1 MLQASRWSW
10 KRWVSQ
16 HSIDLADWAWVVL
29 ARVDVVGWLIRRWY
43 KAGSIGVGRG
53 VGNDIADDEE
63 YTLLSSCRGSVDF
76 I

>member
-1 MLQASRWSW
+1 MR
-10 KRWVSQ
+10 

-29 ARVDVVGWLIRRWY
+29 ARVDVVGWLIRRRY
-43 KAGSIGVGRG
+43 KAGSIGVGRH
-53 VGNDIADDEE
+53 VGNDMADDKE